1 MILLVFRRKKLWSLF
16 VSISRA
22 LPTKIYQWCEA
33 LERRHFDNATPFT
46 EWLPAIFEE
55 FEVT

>member
-16 VSISRA
+16 VSTSRA

-33 LERRHFDNATPFT
+33 SKRRYFENATPFT
-46 EWLPAIFEE
+46 EW
-55 FEVT
+55 VTRDF